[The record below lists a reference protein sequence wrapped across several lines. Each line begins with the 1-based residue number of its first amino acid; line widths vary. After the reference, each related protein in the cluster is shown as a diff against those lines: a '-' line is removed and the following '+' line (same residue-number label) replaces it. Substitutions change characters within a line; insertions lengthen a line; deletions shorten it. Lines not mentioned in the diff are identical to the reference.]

1 MQTTAFKQKPK
12 YGKNVCVAACKK
24 RKKKKHSI
32 SLQQSIKYT
41 KNKNGTTERDVVF
54 QDQEIWVYVCM
65 CVRVCVVSCIC
76 WWDTKQPKPS
86 APSVWIVSS
95 GLKWSSHTGL
105 RQHNAAP
112 NGAMQKYTET
122 SHQHWSHR
130 LFSKTNRQADRP
142 KPWPP
147 HLIQQVLIHW
157 ELKSVHGLHK
167 SQRVRVY
174 LCGRRVQAPGINNN
188 NKVCSRKVH
197 ASCLQSLGCPKEG
210 HVHPLICRCTAS

>member
-24 RKKKKHSI
+24 REKKTLNFTATKYKIHKKQKWHNWKRRGVSGSRNLGI
-32 SLQQSIKYT
+32 C
-41 KNKNGTTERDVVF
+41 
-54 QDQEIWVYVCM
+54 VYVCESVC
-65 CVRVCVVSCIC
+65 CVLHLLVRHKAAEAFSSICVDSEQ
-76 WWDTKQPKPS
+76 W
-86 APSVWIVSS
+86 
-95 GLKWSSHTGL
+95 LKWSSHTGL